1 MQLNVLE
8 PLFKIFYTFVCKN
21 CFSCRLKFPG
31 KNCRQI
37 YGKSKASIWRNLS
50 TVTAATKI
58 CQQNPLLRSFSLQ
71 FIYIYIYIFFF
82 FQKSRFTEIVDIRSL
97 YKHCNFSRGCLLFKM
112 ASKTVT
118 RSVKNNGLNNLER
131 LKTRH
136 KTLLTFRLIT
146 LTETFTFKPVFRE
159 KTFSRHNVPLF
170 FFHKL

>member
-1 MQLNVLE
+1 MQLNVVE

-71 FIYIYIYIFFF
+71 YIYIYIYIFFF
-82 FQKSRFTEIVDIRSL
+82 RKAVLRKLSTLDPRTN
-97 YKHCNFSRGCLLFKM
+97 CNFSRGCLFFKM

-118 RSVKNNGLNNLER
+118 RSVKNNGLNNLEK

-136 KTLLTFRLIT
+136 TTLLTFRLIT
-146 LTETFTFKPVFRE
+146 LAETSTFKPVFRE
-159 KTFSRHNVPLF
+159 KTFSRHNVSLF

>member
-58 CQQNPLLRSFSLQ
+58 VSRILCCVALVYNS
-71 FIYIYIYIFFF
+71 YIYIFF
-82 FQKSRFTEIVDIRSL
+82 FQKSRFTEIVDIRSS
-97 YKHCNFSRGCLLFKM
+97 YRHCNFSRGCLLFKM

-136 KTLLTFRLIT
+136 TTLLTFRLIT

-170 FFHKL
+170 FFHNL